1 MRFLSLRKG
10 KDVMNSNEIQNV
22 LPHRYPFL
30 LVDRVLE
37 TTETSI
43 KALKNVSVN
52 ENIFTGHFPE
62 KHVYPGVL
70 IVESLAQAGAILLLS
85 LEANKGKIAYLVGID
100 NFKFRKQVIPGD
112 TINLEVTLVKIK
124 GMVGVADCIATVDG
138 AMCAKGTI
146 KFAIND

>member
-1 MRFLSLRKG
+1 
-10 KDVMNSNEIQNV
+10 MNSNEIQNI

-30 LVDRVLE
+30 LVDKVI
-37 TTETSI
+37 ETSDTTL
-43 KALKNVSVN
+43 KAIKNVSVN
-52 ENIFTGHFPE
+52 EPIFTGHFPQ

-112 TINLEVTLVKIK
+112 TIHLEVSLVKMK
-124 GMVGVADCIATVDG
+124 GMMGVAECLATVDG
-138 AMCAKGTI
+138 TMCAKGTI

>member
-1 MRFLSLRKG
+1 
-10 KDVMNSNEIQNV
+10 MNSNDIQKI

-37 TTETSI
+37 TSDTTI
-43 KALKNVSVN
+43 KAIKNISLN
-52 ENIFTGHFPE
+52 EPIFTGHFPD

-85 LEANKGKIAYLVGID
+85 LEVNKGKIAYLVGLED
-100 NFKFRKQVIPGD
+100 FKFRQQVIPGD
-112 TINLEVTLVKIK
+112 TLNLEVTLVKMK
-124 GMVGVADCIATVDG
+124 GMMGVADCLATVDG
-138 AMCAKGTI
+138 KMCAKGTI